1 MVSAMSAPSNNVPTV
16 VSGPFRLEGHNAL
29 LARIVE
35 TAAIGTAL
43 YDLGGR
49 PVYAN
54 RAFADLLGYLPD
66 ATLPSLSDL
75 LHDEEATAGRLQ
87 LERLQ
92 RGETSDY
99 RAEHRVR
106 HADGSPLWVSLVA
119 TALTDKADGAPE
131 YVVLQASSIERQKKA
146 EEALAYSE
154 SRWNFALESARQGV
168 WDHDIRTDT
177 MFYSRM
183 WRIMRGLPPDQPVP
197 EDHQKA
203 WLSRVHPDDVAHVL
217 ANIDKQD
224 QGDSDFD
231 ALEYRERRPDGSYVW
246 ILSRGK
252 PVEWDEHG
260 QAVRTIGTD
269 TDITRIKVIE
279 QELAAEK
286 ERLRLTLESIA
297 DGMISADAEGRVTF
311 MNPAAEQLTGF
322 TSAEAIGR
330 PTHEI
335 FAVRD
340 ATTGKTCACPVLQCL
355 ETEDTVHRDD
365 DMVLVSQS
373 GTQRDIRCTAAPVR
387 MTDGAAAGAV
397 LVFQDVTQSR
407 AMQRQLAHSASHDP
421 LTNLPNRAAFE
432 EALATATASARDSQR
447 RHSLLYVDLDRFK
460 PVNDSA
466 GHAAGDA
473 LLQQVAKTIR
483 GCCRN
488 HDMAARIGGDEF
500 AVLLTD
506 CPVANARTVAEKIVR
521 AVGALEFLWAGRTY
535 RIGASIGIA
544 EISREVASPL
554 GTMGEADA
562 ACYAAKARGR
572 ATVVAFEEL

>member
-1 MVSAMSAPSNNVPTV
+1 M
-16 VSGPFRLEGHNAL
+16 VSGPFRLEGDNAL
-29 LARIVE
+29 LARMVD

-43 YDLGGR
+43 YDLEGHL
-49 PVYAN
+49 VYAN
-54 RAFADLLGYLPD
+54 PAFADLLGHVDGSP
-66 ATLPSLSDL
+66 LPSFDALIHED
-75 LHDEEATAGRLQ
+75 DATAGWLQ
-87 LERLQ
+87 LERLMRAEVREY
-92 RGETSDY
+92 RGE
-99 RAEHRVR
+99 HRMR
-106 HADGSPLWVSLVA
+106 HADGRPLWVSLVA
-119 TALTDKADGAPE
+119 TALTARSGGAPE
-131 YVVLQASSIERQKKA
+131 YVVVQASSIERQKKA

-168 WDHDIRTDT
+168 WDHDIRTDS

-183 WRIMRGLPPDQPVP
+183 WRIMRGLPPDEPVP

-203 WLSRVHPDDVAHVL
+203 WLSRIHPDDVAQVL

-224 QGDSDFD
+224 KGDSDFD

-246 ILSRGK
+246 ILSRGQ
-252 PVEWDEHG
+252 PVEWDENG
-260 QAVRTIGTD
+260 APVRTLGTD
-269 TDITRIKVIE
+269 TDITRIKIIE

-297 DGMISADAEGRVTF
+297 DGMISTDADGRITF

-322 TSAEAIGR
+322 TSTEAVGR
-330 PTHEI
+330 PTSEI
-335 FAVRD
+335 FALRD
-340 ATTGKTCACPVLQCL
+340 GATGRASECPVSICL
-355 ETEDTVHRDD
+355 ATEQTVHRDD
-365 DMVLVSQS
+365 DMVLVNRS
-373 GTQRDIRCTAAPVR
+373 GTKRDIRCTAAPLH
-387 MTDGAAAGAV
+387 MPADGLIGSV

-432 EALATATASARDSQR
+432 GALATAIASARDGLH
-447 RHSLLYVDLDRFK
+447 RHCLLYIDLDRFK

-500 AVLLTD
+500 AVLLSD

-521 AVGALEFLWAGRTY
+521 AVGALDFVWGGRTY
-535 RIGASIGIA
+535 RVGASVGIA
-544 EISREVASPL
+544 EISRDAASPL
-554 GTMGEADA
+554 GPMGEADA

-572 ATVVAFEEL
+572 ATVVAFGDL